1 MSGDYYF
8 TSWPVSTGYTST
20 SMNIH
25 NMTATTGLVTDVSRY
40 VSLQGD
46 TYATIDEFS
55 RLFP

>member
-1 MSGDYYF
+1 
-8 TSWPVSTGYTST
+8 
-20 SMNIH
+20 MNIH